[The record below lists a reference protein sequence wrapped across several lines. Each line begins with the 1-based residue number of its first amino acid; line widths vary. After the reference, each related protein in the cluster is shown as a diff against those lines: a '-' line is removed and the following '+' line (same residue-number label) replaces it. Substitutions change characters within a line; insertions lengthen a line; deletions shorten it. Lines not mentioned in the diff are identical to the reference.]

1 MKTQK
6 EKETLPCFHMQF
18 LIFLQSRTTLKQII
32 FLKICCWTRDISIY
46 ILVCVKQMLTLC
58 RKKLYLKFNTSKI
71 ILCDP
76 LLFLGK
82 KKIYLFYFLFSS
94 DISEESICFS
104 QFIFVAS
111 LILCSITWLSS
122 IDIFFG
128 VSRHISRTKLRSNLG
143 TKCKCLQRCI

>member
-1 MKTQK
+1 MKIQRKGNSAMFSHAVFNFPTKQDYIK
-6 EKETLPCFHMQF
+6 IYYFSEDLLLDKRHFNLHFCMSNKCS
-18 LIFLQSRTTLKQII
+18 LQ
-32 FLKICCWTRDISIY
+32 
-46 ILVCVKQMLTLC
+46 
-58 RKKLYLKFNTSKI
+58 KKLYLKFNTRKT

-76 LLFLGK
+76 LLFLWR

-128 VSRHISRTKLRSNLG
+128 VSRHISRTKLRSTLG
-143 TKCKCLQRCI
+143 TKCKCLQLCI